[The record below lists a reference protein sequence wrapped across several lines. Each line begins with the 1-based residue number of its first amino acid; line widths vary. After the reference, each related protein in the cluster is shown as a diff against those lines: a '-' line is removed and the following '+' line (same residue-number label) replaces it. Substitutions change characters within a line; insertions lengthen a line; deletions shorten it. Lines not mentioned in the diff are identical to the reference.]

1 MSSSST
7 VPPSRQQIRAA
18 CAALGASITDVK
30 YAIIG
35 GAAVQLLGSSR
46 LTVDV
51 DFVVPKGS
59 VAAARANITGAKDHF
74 TVDPR
79 TRHTH
84 YKSSPPVEIEI
95 LSPPTLFQEDFDTD
109 TPIHTVVIGDQSVSI
124 LKPVLILN
132 AKCRSVLGRST
143 DEKMSNDATDIKFL
157 LWWLATNNIQSVQEV
172 PNASQEFVTW
182 FIQEYEGVEYW
193 KNAGF
198 IP

>member
-1 MSSSST
+1 MSSLST

-18 CAALGASITDVK
+18 CAALAASITDVK
-30 YAIIG
+30 YAIVG
-35 GAAVQLLGSSR
+35 GAAVQLLGSTR
-46 LTVDV
+46 LTIDV

-59 VAAARANITGAKDHF
+59 VAVARVNITGAKDHF
-74 TVDPR
+74 TVNPR

-95 LSPPTLFQEDFDTD
+95 LSPPNLFREDFDTV
-109 TPIHTVVIGDQSVSI
+109 TPNHTVVIGDQLVSI
-124 LKPVLILN
+124 LRPALILN
-132 AKCRSVLGRST
+132 SKCRSILGRST

-157 LWWLATNNIQSVQEV
+157 LWWLATNNIQSFNEV

-182 FIQEYEGVEYW
+182 FTQEYEGLEYW
-193 KNAGF
+193 RNAGF